1 MADKKD
7 SNSDLKR
14 RLRIKYGLMESPT
27 DEEIGL
33 WERLVR
39 AAVEKGED
47 AEEAGREAAFEAFDD
62 VDAVALFS
70 EADTIEALLKKAAQ
84 K

>member
-1 MADKKD
+1 MAEQEDQ
-7 SNSDLKR
+7 NGDLKR
-14 RLRIKYGLMESPT
+14 RLRIKYGLLDFPT
-27 DEEIGL
+27 SEEVTEWKL
-33 WERLVR
+33 LVR
-39 AAVEKGED
+39 DSIEKGED
-47 AEEAGREAAFEAFDD
+47 AEPAGRKAAFEAFGN